1 MLLLEAIANTSDSV
15 AQLFEELYDP
25 ALLIDADNGDIIGA
39 NTAACLFLGYSAEEF
54 AGLSP
59 ADIHPHEIP
68 RLEAFLFAI
77 QSHGRWVADD
87 LSCRAKNGALIPAQ
101 VRATRV
107 HIGGRTYILSIVHDR
122 RDAELAE
129 LGRSIRKLT
138 HDLRNTMVSSRLMSD
153 RLRRHEDPL
162 VRQSAEVIARSVD
175 RAVRMCQR
183 TLEVGSAAEGKPR
196 RERFMLADVISELH
210 AALGP
215 EEVTGA
221 RLDATG
227 AAAVELDADF
237 DQVFRILMNLVRN
250 ALAAGATR
258 IEIDG
263 TADAASTIIDI
274 RDNGPGLPVSV
285 RSFLFAEK
293 TGATPGGG
301 AGLGL
306 AIAWE
311 LARNHQGDLTL
322 LATGPEGTAFRL
334 ALPSVGATPDELI
347 VDGPT

>member
-1 MLLLEAIANTSDSV
+1 MLLLEATSNNRDSV

-25 ALLIDADNGDIIGA
+25 ALLIDADSGDIIGA

-54 AGLSP
+54 ASLSP

-101 VRATRV
+101 VRASRI

-153 RLRRHEDPL
+153 RLRRHDDPL
-162 VRQSAEVIARSVD
+162 VRQSAEIIARSID

-183 TLEVGSAAEGKPR
+183 TLEVGSAAEGRPR
-196 RERFMLADVISELH
+196 RERFMLADVISEVH
-210 AALGP
+210 AAIGP
-215 EEVTGA
+215 EEATGA
-221 RLDATG
+221 RLDATE
-227 AAAVELDADF
+227 AATVALDADF
-237 DQVFRILMNLVRN
+237 DQVFRILMNLIRN

-258 IEIDG
+258 IEVSGSNAAEG
-263 TADAASTIIDI
+263 TVIDI
-274 RDNGPGLPVSV
+274 RDNGPGLTNSV
-285 RSFLFAEK
+285 LNSLFSEK
-293 TGATPGGG
+293 TTTAQGGG

-311 LARNHQGDLTL
+311 LARNHHGDLTL
-322 LATGPEGTAFRL
+322 LETGPEGTTFRL
-334 ALPSVGATPDELI
+334 VLPTVGATPDELI
-347 VDGPT
+347 PDTPS

>member
-1 MLLLEAIANTSDSV
+1 M

-25 ALLIDADNGDIIGA
+25 ALLIDSDNGKIVGA

-54 AGLSP
+54 ASLGP

-87 LSCRAKNGALIPAQ
+87 LSCRAKSGALIPAQ
-101 VRATRV
+101 VRATQVR
-107 HIGGRTYILSIVHDR
+107 IGGQRYVLSIVHDR

-153 RLRRHEDPL
+153 RLRRHGDPL
-162 VRQSAEVIARSVD
+162 VRQSAEIIARSFD
-175 RAVRMCQR
+175 RAVGMCQR

-196 RERFMLADVISELH
+196 RERFMLADVIAELH
-210 AALGP
+210 AAVGP

-221 RLDATG
+221 RLDATD
-227 AAAVELDADF
+227 AETVELDADF
-237 DQVFRILMNLVRN
+237 DQVFRILVNLIRN
-250 ALAAGATR
+250 ALAAGATL
-258 IEIDG
+258 IEVSGRTGADG
-263 TADAASTIIDI
+263 TVIDI
-274 RDNGPGLPVSV
+274 GDNGPGLPVSV
-285 RSFLFAEK
+285 QRTLFAEK
-293 TGATPGGG
+293 TTTTQGGG

-322 LATGPEGTAFRL
+322 IETSPEGTVFRL
-334 ALPSVGATPDELI
+334 GLPTAGATPDELI
-347 VDGPT
+347 PDGPS